1 MFKKYLS
8 ICWFGGDPA
17 ELPVSKSFLWKI
29 LTFYL
34 IAGLFIQSNITDPVE
49 AFIQVFIELFI
60 TLLFIGA
67 LLIKRKNFTQFER
80 ITTAILFSE
89 SFVYVL
95 ALPMAIWY
103 IVVKETEYA
112 MYPAIAG
119 SVLIIWSCAI
129 ISYLLKGIL
138 NYALSLSIV
147 LSIAYFMITYLG
159 SLGLI
164 SM

>member
-1 MFKKYLS
+1 MLKKYLS

-17 ELPVSKSFLWKI
+17 ELPVSRSFLWKI
-29 LTFYL
+29 LVFYL
-34 IAGLFIQSNITDPVE
+34 IAGLFIQANITDPVE

-60 TLLFIGA
+60 TFLFIGA
-67 LLIKRKNFTQFER
+67 LLIKKKNFAQFER
-80 ITTAILFSE
+80 IATAILFSE

-103 IVVKETEYA
+103 IIVKETEYS

-119 SVLIIWSCAI
+119 GVLILWSLAI

-147 LSIAYFMITYLG
+147 LSITYFVTTYLG